1 MYHLMCYS
9 ADFKEDFISTN
20 QESLEGDLFGRLERY
35 LGAPIH
41 KAVVVETRKTLYNKN
56 AQSFT
61 QLQLF

>member
-1 MYHLMCYS
+1 MYHLLCYS
-9 ADFKEDFISTN
+9 DQFKESHIGTT

-56 AQSFT
+56 AKYFT

>member
-9 ADFKEDFISTN
+9 EEFKEKFIGTT

-56 AQSFT
+56 VQNFT